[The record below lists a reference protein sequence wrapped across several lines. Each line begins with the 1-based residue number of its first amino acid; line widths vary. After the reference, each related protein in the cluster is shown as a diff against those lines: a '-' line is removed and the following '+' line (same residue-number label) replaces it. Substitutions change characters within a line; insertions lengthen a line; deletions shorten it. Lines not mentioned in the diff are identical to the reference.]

1 MPVIWQSLTAS
12 HLTITPE
19 GYSRTI
25 SKILTA
31 KSISELLGQRS
42 GTAWSGRTGEHPHRA
57 FLSRQQSLL
66 AASPQPARFYYHSCD
81 TDSVRESKR
90 FGPKARPSLRSIFR
104 STPSLCVKIRHRNK
118 SAYSGHCFS
127 LNCWEY
133 WREKK
138 DQPRDISI
146 LYPPGYRME
155 IPTECCIPQ
164 HSVGIVP
171 NSLDTPTL
179 IIEAQVHMLLSK
191 IDGIWIVI
199 SRKTVPMFCVLDLH
213 FRSNIEVR
221 QDTPIIPQYL
231 TENLWWGRI
240 IELDIDWSFFAHSL
254 LSTHR
259 AGHQPQTWEVRN
271 WKLGQILEIE
281 VWMSTF
287 FAQYTSSRSST
298 SNVRSEKLK
307 IRTDPGDW
315 VMDGWSQWSL
325 VSNTV
330 DDYFQ

>member
-57 FLSRQQSLL
+57 FLSRRQSLL

-133 WREKK
+133 WRERK
-138 DQPRDISI
+138 DQPRDISN
-146 LYPPGYRME
+146 LYPPGWILALSRNRTQLARY
-155 IPTECCIPQ
+155 T
-164 HSVGIVP
+164 H
-171 NSLDTPTL
+171 LDHWGTSSYAS
-179 IIEAQVHMLLSK
+179 IENRWYMNRY
-191 IDGIWIVI
+191 I
-199 SRKTVPMFCVLDLH
+199 SQNCTDVL
-213 FRSNIEVR
+213 
-221 QDTPIIPQYL
+221 
-231 TENLWWGRI
+231 
-240 IELDIDWSFFAHSL
+240 
-254 LSTHR
+254 R
-259 AGHQPQTWEVRN
+259 AGSSFPVEYRGQTRYTYYTTIFD
-271 WKLGQILEIE
+271 WKPLMGAYHRIGHRLE
-281 VWMSTF
+281 SLRTF
-287 FAQYTSSRSST
+287 FAQYESSRSST

-315 VMDGWSQWSL
+315 GMDEHILCSIHIEQVIYLKREKWEIE
-325 VSNTV
+325 N
-330 DDYFQ
+330 